1 MNTDIRYIFL
11 DLGGTFRV
19 IREDSDYL
27 AAAKTKIMELC
38 GVQEADP
45 CAWFDAVIDKRY
57 DQYRAWALKFMC

>member
-19 IREDSDYL
+19 IREDPDYL

-38 GVQEADP
+38 GVRRQTP
-45 CAWFDAVIDKRY
+45 VPGLTPSSTSGMTSTVPGR
-57 DQYRAWALKFMC
+57 